1 MRNRAAFI
9 PFSTGPYSC
18 AGKALA
24 MMELRSVVGRVIA
37 EFDVRLD
44 EGVDVNAYWE
54 GIKDHFTAG
63 APKVMVRFVRA
74 A

>member
-1 MRNRAAFI
+1 
-9 PFSTGPYSC
+9 
-18 AGKALA
+18 

-44 EGVDVNAYWE
+44 KGVDVNAYWE

-63 APKVMVRFVRA
+63 APKVMVRFVRPT
-74 A
+74 